1 MELFNNDWMGK
12 YKEIWNSTGDVS
24 DALAKINFDSVIGW
38 GIVGEE
44 KPRGVLV
51 VKSGKAVRAGVYN
64 GEPLNWDLRASMD
77 SWGQWQTKPIGM
89 AGLGIAVTTG
99 KLKFATGDYT
109 SMIKNPGMAAPF
121 VNSFGLLSQIK

>member
-1 MELFNNDWMGK
+1 MELFNDAWMGK

-24 DALAKINFDSVIGW
+24 DALAKIDFDSIIGW
-38 GIVGEE
+38 GIAGE
-44 KPRGVLV
+44 KFPRGVLI

-64 GEPLNWDLRASMD
+64 GELLNWDLRASMD
-77 SWGQWQTKPIGM
+77 SWGQWQTNPLGM

-99 KLKFATGDYT
+99 KLKFATGDYS
-109 SMIKNPGMAAPF
+109 SMIKNPGMAGPF